1 MKYKVFAQQSILVFL
16 ANIIIGFSGIILLP
30 ILTRNLPLADYGLW
44 VQMNVT
50 IGLIPIFIVMGL
62 PSYSMVRFLSGEHDK
77 KRMQEGFYSIAFFIF
92 LNSLLVSL
100 ILFIFSKQISQI
112 IFANNTLIVKILAL
126 ILIFSSLNIL
136 FQYFFI
142 TSQQIKRYSFLLC
155 FKTFT
160 QILLISGFIFFG
172 KGVIVEAIVFLCNEI
187 LFFFTCFSFIYIE
200 LGFICPHFQELKKY
214 LHLSIPTIPGSLS
227 YWVVDSSDRY
237 LIGILLGVA
246 FVGYYSPGYTL
257 GAIIAMFASPIT
269 SILTASLSKSYN
281 EKKENEVKDLL
292 QYSIKYYLVVAIPA
306 TIGLAVLSK
315 PLLTILS
322 TTEIAMNS
330 YMITPI
336 VATGFLLLGL
346 TNIIVNIII
355 LKTETKIIGITW
367 VVASS
372 LNIILN
378 LVLIPIY
385 GVVGAALATLIAYTI
400 PLIVI
405 THFSFKYIKLD
416 LNYYNFIKVFLAS
429 IPMIIIYQI
438 WKPINIIDL
447 LIFIL
452 INSIFYLILV
462 IAFKVFT
469 TDELSLIWGIL
480 NLNSK

>member
-1 MKYKVFAQQSILVFL
+1 
-16 ANIIIGFSGIILLP
+16 
-30 ILTRNLPLADYGLW
+30 
-44 VQMNVT
+44 
-50 IGLIPIFIVMGL
+50 
-62 PSYSMVRFLSGEHDK
+62 
-77 KRMQEGFYSIAFFIF
+77 
-92 LNSLLVSL
+92 
-100 ILFIFSKQISQI
+100 
-112 IFANNTLIVKILAL
+112 
-126 ILIFSSLNIL
+126 
-136 FQYFFI
+136 
-142 TSQQIKRYSFLLC
+142 
-155 FKTFT
+155 
-160 QILLISGFIFFG
+160 
-172 KGVIVEAIVFLCNEI
+172 
-187 LFFFTCFSFIYIE
+187 
-200 LGFICPHFQELKKY
+200 
-214 LHLSIPTIPGSLS
+214 
-227 YWVVDSSDRY
+227 
-237 LIGILLGVA
+237 
-246 FVGYYSPGYTL
+246 
-257 GAIIAMFASPIT
+257 MFASPIT

-416 LNYYNFIKVFLAS
+416 LNYYNFIKVYLAS